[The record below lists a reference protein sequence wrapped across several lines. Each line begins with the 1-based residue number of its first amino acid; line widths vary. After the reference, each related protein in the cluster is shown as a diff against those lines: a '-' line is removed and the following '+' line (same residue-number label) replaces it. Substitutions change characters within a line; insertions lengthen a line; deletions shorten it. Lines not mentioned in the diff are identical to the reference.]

1 MSLMSMEDL
10 KDDLPFLVALN
21 FLTGSIIILNDIKL
35 ELLAFSCIR
44 TNNTWKDLSFHF
56 MWLNMDKYIA
66 STEVEYLS
74 LKNGIRLGD
83 SFVLSLL

>member
-1 MSLMSMEDL
+1 MSMEDL

-44 TNNTWKDLSFHF
+44 TNNT
-56 MWLNMDKYIA
+56 
-66 STEVEYLS
+66 
-74 LKNGIRLGD
+74 
-83 SFVLSLL
+83 